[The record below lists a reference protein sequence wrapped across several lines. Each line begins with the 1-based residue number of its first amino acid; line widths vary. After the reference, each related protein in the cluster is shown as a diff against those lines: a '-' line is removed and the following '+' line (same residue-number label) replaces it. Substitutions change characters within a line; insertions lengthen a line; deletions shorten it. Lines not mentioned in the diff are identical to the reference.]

1 MDEVA
6 SITQVALIEPLAFI
20 APDAEEEANLNGIW
34 KGRIISSEVYTSSG
48 EESLGGN
55 SLLKCRIPESGETK
69 VDGALLGFMNGDNG
83 SMKNNDSGT
92 CMMGVNR
99 NRVLVLSIMYFL
111 DKTSILISLLAFFMS
126 YVFCLKVEQLLL

>member
-1 MDEVA
+1 M
-6 SITQVALIEPLAFI
+6 
-20 APDAEEEANLNGIW
+20 
-34 KGRIISSEVYTSSG
+34 
-48 EESLGGN
+48 
-55 SLLKCRIPESGETK
+55 KCRIPESGETK

-83 SMKNNDSGT
+83 SMKNNDSGM
-92 CMMGVNR
+92 CMMGV